1 MASSLGYIHVA
12 IPLNISTYQ
21 HQITL
26 FHDFLADFSSK
37 TTSNPTQVSFT
48 KAIRDLATFARKRV
62 DKLVEQ
68 LRFID
73 VVLPED
79 DLTNLHHPRQKR
91 FLWGV
96 LGVMLPTIMRQKAL
110 AERELDLF
118 HENCTLKDPSVSF
131 ENVTKILTHL
141 DRKKRSLVHDLSS
154 PRRQFQMLCYLNMTM
169 QTTTP
174 LPYPDYPEFHEVFV
188 NETFPTTTTTTP
200 PPPSHKVFHS
210 PPAAPPPN
218 LPYPY
223 RRKRDTSETLSN
235 NDNDAIDDTDTDT
248 DVPSSRDKRQ
258 ILAGIAAAGGVLGTI
273 FGLFN
278 QLEMPSIQN
287 HVSNMEAST
296 NMLIHV
302 QHKNQQQFKII
313 AAEMAHLTTII
324 ETLIQ
329 YNPALV
335 YAKLMSQVDDIADH
349 LNNLLDTVQ
358 QLQHQKLSIRL
369 LDLQQLNTLHNSLK
383 RSHGHTRKT
392 PSYPMTTLYDSRT
405 VTCSIAYNH
414 Y

>member
-1 MASSLGYIHVA
+1 
-12 IPLNISTYQ
+12 
-21 HQITL
+21 
-26 FHDFLADFSSK
+26 
-37 TTSNPTQVSFT
+37 
-48 KAIRDLATFARKRV
+48 
-62 DKLVEQ
+62 
-68 LRFID
+68 
-73 VVLPED
+73 
-79 DLTNLHHPRQKR
+79 
-91 FLWGV
+91 
-96 LGVMLPTIMRQKAL
+96 
-110 AERELDLF
+110 
-118 HENCTLKDPSVSF
+118 
-131 ENVTKILTHL
+131 
-141 DRKKRSLVHDLSS
+141 
-154 PRRQFQMLCYLNMTM
+154 M

-210 PPAAPPPN
+210 PSIAPPLD

-223 RRKRDTSETLSN
+223 RHKRDTIDIVSTDNNDTIDNMDTNTDISN
-235 NDNDAIDDTDTDT
+235 N
-248 DVPSSRDKRQ
+248 RDKRQ

-278 QLEMPSIQN
+278 QLEMHSIQN
-287 HVSNMEAST
+287 HVSNLEAST

-302 QHKNQQQFKII
+302 QHKNQQQFKILK
-313 AAEMAHLTTII
+313 AEMAHLTTII

-349 LNNLLDTVQ
+349 LKNLLDTVQ

-383 RSHGHTRKT
+383 SSAQQNNWHF
-392 PSYPMTTLYDSRT
+392 
-405 VTCSIAYNH
+405 
-414 Y
+414 